1 MMRKNLFISQIDAPM
16 YVESIFVVEEKQ
28 VRLTKMGDPYVNL
41 KLVDKT
47 GSISAKIWKDSAID
61 LENVPSKG
69 AVYIKGRAE
78 IFNDAMQI
86 VIESIAPVEPQ
97 NINPSDFVPRLDGD
111 PDALL
116 EKLKKLLKPAFSSVY
131 GPLLKKFFADSVLV
145 DGFKTAP
152 AAVKIH
158 HAYIGGLL
166 EHTFSVVKLC
176 SYISEQYTFLDQPL
190 LLTGAF
196 FHDIGKIKEFRYDW
210 TIDYSDEG
218 KLIGHIVLGVQIV
231 DNLIRLLPSFPSEAA
246 MLLRHLILSHH
257 GEPEMGTVKPPMT
270 REAMALHLADD
281 LDAKMA
287 SLNRIYEE
295 TRPES
300 RWTEYQKI
308 YSRSFF
314 LPVDIEAELI
324 SAPGNESQ
332 RVYAATGVQLPIQKL
347 IGKLEKNS

>member
-1 MMRKNLFISQIDAPM
+1 MKKNLFISQINSPM
-16 YVESIFVVEEKQ
+16 LVESIFIVEDKQ
-28 VRLTKMGDPYVNL
+28 LRTTKLGDPYVNL
-41 KLVDKT
+41 RLTDKT
-47 GSISAKIWKDSAID
+47 GSINAKIWKDSNID
-61 LENVPSKG
+61 LENVPSNG
-69 AVYIKGRAE
+69 VVYVKGRAE
-78 IFNDAMQI
+78 MFNDAMQI
-86 VIESIAPVEPQ
+86 VIEVIEPVAPQ
-97 NINPSDFVPRLDGD
+97 DINPSDFIPSLDRD
-111 PDALL
+111 PGELL
-116 EKLKKLLKPAFSSVY
+116 ENLRKLLKPAFSSIY
-131 GPLLKKFFADSVLV
+131 GPLLKKFFADRALV

-152 AAVKIH
+152 AAAKIH

-166 EHTFSVVKLC
+166 EHTLGVVKLC
-176 SYISEQYTFLDQPL
+176 RYICEQYTFLDQPL

-210 TIDYSDEG
+210 KIDYSDEG

-257 GEPEMGTVKPPMT
+257 GEPEMGSVKLPMT

-295 TRPES
+295 AQPEN
-300 RWTEYQKI
+300 RWTEYQKP

-314 LPVDIEAELI
+314 LPIDIEVGSGSTSI
-324 SAPGNESQ
+324 RESP
-332 RVYAATGVQLPIQKL
+332 RVDTTAGVQLSMQGLIEKL
-347 IGKLEKNS
+347 GKNS